1 MYAFYHWR
9 HRKTGHDYRII
20 GFCLIEKTL
29 TPAVMY
35 ARVGELTTFIRPCD
49 EFFDGRFRQVIP
61 EMEKPEEVEP
71 SLELQFLDGSKVEVE
86 IERKTFAPIN
96 EESVADRAARA
107 FAAKRSEAL

>member
-71 SLELQFLDGSKVEVE
+71 EAPAEV
-86 IERKTFAPIN
+86 ERKTFAPIN